1 LYAHINKIK
10 NKKKRQLTEWEEIFA
25 SYSPDKGLISR
36 IYREPKK
43 LSPQRINIPMKKW
56 AHELNRQF
64 SNEEVQLANKYMKKC
79 LTYLVIR
86 DEIKTTLLFHLM
98 SVRVARIKGN
108 YKCW

>member
-1 LYAHINKIK
+1 LYAHTNKIK
-10 NKKKRQLTEWEEIFA
+10 NKKKRQLTEWEKIFA
-25 SYSPDKGLISR
+25 SYSPDKALISR
-36 IYREPKK
+36 IHRGPKK

-64 SNEEVQLANKYMKKC
+64 SNEEVQLANKYMKTC

-86 DEIKTTLLFHLM
+86 DEIKTTLIFHLM

-108 YKCW
+108 YKCS